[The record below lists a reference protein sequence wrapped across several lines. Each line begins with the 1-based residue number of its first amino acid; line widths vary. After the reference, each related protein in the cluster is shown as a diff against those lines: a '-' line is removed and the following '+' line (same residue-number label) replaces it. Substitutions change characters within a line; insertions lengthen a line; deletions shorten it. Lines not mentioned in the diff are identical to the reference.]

1 MTGEGGMPVEILL
14 VEDNPADVRLTLEM
28 LGEAKIRNHVS
39 VMTDGRAALA
49 YLRREDEH
57 AAAPRPDLILLDL
70 HLPKKNGQEVLREI
84 KADPDLRRIPV
95 VVLTSSKDEQD
106 ILRSY
111 DLHANCYVT
120 KPVDLEQ
127 FGLVVKS
134 VEDFWFTLV
143 KLPLR

>member
-39 VMTDGRAALA
+39 VMTDGQAALA

-70 HLPKKNGQEVLREI
+70 HLPKKNGQEVLLEI